1 MGMGRNPAQAGSD
14 QRMIGKTIAGRYSLV
29 RLLGDGGM
37 GAVYKAEDNVLRRFV
52 AIKLLHP
59 AAAANPAAVERF
71 LREAQAAA
79 SIGHPNIIDI
89 LDFGEAEGKPYLVM
103 EYLRGRSLADAIHTD
118 GALNIKMGC
127 SVATHALAGLQAAH
141 DRGILHRDLK
151 PANLMLVVRFG
162 DRSFVKL
169 LDFGFAAL
177 LGGTMPSD
185 KSLTPART
193 LVGTPAYAA
202 PERLRGDDRRDPR
215 TDLYSLG
222 VVLYE
227 MLAGVRPFDAAT
239 FSELARKV
247 QNDPP
252 PSLRLYRP
260 DAPEALERVVNK
272 ALAKNPEER
281 WPDAEHFAAALVPF
295 GGRVVEVDDAAS
307 DSLTMDLIKIRARE
321 RKREPAPTGR
331 PAPSVPA
338 EAAEKRKPAV
348 EVNSATLIDDSDS
361 DIMFEKIKLDL
372 DRKPAAPAAVP
383 PNDTKPALPPVVQ
396 QPAPAPTAMK
406 KPASMPPPPP
416 AQAAVAAARAT
427 APAAPNAFASTVAA
441 RGSAP
446 TPPAQAKK
454 PATVPPPPPP
464 AQVAPARPAAPAAA
478 LPEEP
483 LHVETVR
490 TAAPSFAAM
499 PPPAAKAKKVHVPPP
514 APAPSIPAQSPP
526 AAPLAPAVSAPAT
539 AAVPSAAPRG
549 SAGAASA
556 LGGASR
562 APGAPPRRAPAP
574 RAFEGTVGLSILRFV
589 SRRYGER
596 ALKTVLEGLPPD
608 ARQVFTAGVTTGQ
621 WISFGSL
628 CRLVEVID
636 AKLGR
641 DDLHLIA
648 DCGRAVAEGAFDTM
662 KKLGPPT
669 PPPELLLAEMPGFVE
684 SLIRG
689 VECKVR
695 SVGRGY
701 GRLELD
707 EFDADASLTTC
718 VIVLGFLDR
727 SLTRFGAREVEVNL
741 LNCRYLGD
749 DENLFD
755 ISWLIT

>member
-1 MGMGRNPAQAGSD
+1 
-14 QRMIGKTIAGRYSLV
+14 
-29 RLLGDGGM
+29 M

-89 LDFGEAEGKPYLVM
+89 LDFGEADQKPYLVM
-103 EYLRGRSLADAIHTD
+103 EYLRGRSLADAVHTD
-118 GALNIKMGC
+118 GPLPIKQAC
-127 SVATHALAGLQAAH
+127 SITTHALAGLQAAH

-177 LGGTMPSD
+177 LGGNVPSD

-222 VVLYE
+222 VVLFE
-227 MLAGVRPFDAAT
+227 MLAGVRPFDAST

-247 QNDPP
+247 QNDTP

-260 DAPEALERVVNK
+260 DAPEGLERVIAK
-272 ALAKNPEER
+272 ALSKKPDDR
-281 WPDAEHFAAALVPF
+281 WPDAESFAAALVPF
-295 GGRVVEVDDAAS
+295 GGRIVENDDGES

-321 RKREPAPTGR
+321 RKREPNATG
-331 PAPSVPA
+331 SVPA
-338 EAAEKRKPAV
+338 HEVDAQAKAKGKIDDDSSDRHLDKLAVDREKPAKLP
-348 EVNSATLIDDSDS
+348 ETAATAS
-361 DIMFEKIKLDL
+361 KAA
-372 DRKPAAPAAVP
+372 RAPAAAPTVAAGSANAAKPVP
-383 PNDTKPALPPVVQ
+383 PAPVAPAGGALPPVAAGLSR
-396 QPAPAPTAMK
+396 PRTR
-406 KPASMPPPPP
+406 SGIPPP
-416 AQAAVAAARAT
+416 
-427 APAAPNAFASTVAA
+427 
-441 RGSAP
+441 P
-446 TPPAQAKK
+446 TPPAARA
-454 PATVPPPPPP
+454 PAGPPKSDPPGIPTQTVRS
-464 AQVAPARPAAPAAA
+464 AQPDFSAPVVAPTPEPARARPPEPAARGA
-478 LPEEP
+478 G
-483 LHVETVR
+483 
-490 TAAPSFAAM
+490 M
-499 PPPAAKAKKVHVPPP
+499 PPP
-514 APAPSIPAQSPP
+514 
-526 AAPLAPAVSAPAT
+526 LA
-539 AAVPSAAPRG
+539 G
-549 SAGAASA
+549 
-556 LGGASR
+556 R
-562 APGAPPRRAPAP
+562 APGQSEPKVPRPAPAP
-574 RAFEGTVGLSILRFV
+574 RAFEGSVGLAILRFV

-596 ALKTVLEGLPPD
+596 ALKTVLDNLTPD
-608 ARQVFTAGVTTGQ
+608 VRSVFAQGVGQ
-621 WISFGSL
+621 GSWISFEAVTK
-628 CRLVEVID
+628 LVETID

-648 DCGRAVAEGAFDTM
+648 DCGRAVAEGTFDQM

-669 PPPELLLAEMPGFVE
+669 PPAELLLAEMPGFVE
-684 SLIRG
+684 SLVRG

-701 GRLELD
+701 GRMELD
-707 EFDADASLTTC
+707 EFDHEPSLTAC

-741 LNCRYLGD
+741 LSSRYLGD
-749 DENLFD
+749 DENIYD

>member
-1 MGMGRNPAQAGSD
+1 
-14 QRMIGKTIAGRYSLV
+14 MIGKVIAGRYSLV
-29 RLLGDGGM
+29 RMLGDGGM

-89 LDFGEAEGKPYLVM
+89 LDFGEADQKPYLVM
-103 EYLRGRSLADAIHTD
+103 EYLRGRSLADAVHTD
-118 GALNIKMGC
+118 GPLPIKQAC
-127 SVATHALAGLQAAH
+127 SITTHALAGLQAAH

-177 LGGTMPSD
+177 LGGNVPSD

-222 VVLYE
+222 VVLFE
-227 MLAGVRPFDAAT
+227 MLAGVRPFDAST

-247 QNDPP
+247 QNDTP

-260 DAPEALERVVNK
+260 DAPEGLERVIAK
-272 ALAKNPEER
+272 ALSKKPDDR
-281 WPDAEHFAAALVPF
+281 WPDAESFAAALVPF
-295 GGRVVEVDDAAS
+295 GGRIVENDDGES

-321 RKREPAPTGR
+321 RKREPNATGSVPAHEIDAQAKAKEQADDSAEHHLKKLAVDQGKAGKTESTAPPTKSMKAPTAPTGG
-331 PAPSVPA
+331 
-338 EAAEKRKPAV
+338 
-348 EVNSATLIDDSDS
+348 AT
-361 DIMFEKIKLDL
+361 
-372 DRKPAAPAAVP
+372 A
-383 PNDTKPALPPVVQ
+383 TKPTAQAGALPPIAAGLSR
-396 QPAPAPTAMK
+396 PRTR
-406 KPASMPPPPP
+406 SGIPPPPSTS
-416 AQAAVAAARAT
+416 AA
-427 APAAPNAFASTVAA
+427 
-441 RGSAP
+441 
-446 TPPAQAKK
+446 
-454 PATVPPPPPP
+454 
-464 AQVAPARPAAPAAA
+464 ARPAAQPAKPEQPAIPVQTVKSPQPDFSEPVAA
-478 LPEEP
+478 EP
-483 LHVETVR
+483 PR
-490 TAAPSFAAM
+490 PRAAEPALQPAPRAAGM
-499 PPPAAKAKKVHVPPP
+499 PPPRTPGP
-514 APAPSIPAQSPP
+514 AEQKPARP
-526 AAPLAPAVSAPAT
+526 
-539 AAVPSAAPRG
+539 
-549 SAGAASA
+549 
-556 LGGASR
+556 
-562 APGAPPRRAPAP
+562 APAP
-574 RAFEGTVGLSILRFV
+574 RAFEGSVGLAILRFV

-596 ALKTVLEGLPPD
+596 ALKTVLDSLTPD
-608 ARQVFTAGVTTGQ
+608 IRKVFAQGVGQ
-621 WISFGSL
+621 GSWISFEAVTK
-628 CRLVEVID
+628 LVETID

-648 DCGRAVAEGAFDTM
+648 DCGRAVAEGTFDQM

-669 PPPELLLAEMPGFVE
+669 PPAELLLAEMPGFVE
-684 SLIRG
+684 SLVRG
-689 VECKVR
+689 VECRVR

-701 GRLELD
+701 GRMELD
-707 EFDADASLTTC
+707 EFDHEASLTAC

-741 LNCRYLGD
+741 LSSRYLGD
-749 DENLFD
+749 DENIYD